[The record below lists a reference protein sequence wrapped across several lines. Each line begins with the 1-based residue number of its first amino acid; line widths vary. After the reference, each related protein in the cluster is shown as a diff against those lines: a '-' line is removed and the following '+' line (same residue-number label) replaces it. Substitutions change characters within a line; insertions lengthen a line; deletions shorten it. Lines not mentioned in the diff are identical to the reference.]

1 MVNAAAAAGRS
12 TPRRCISWG
21 FSTTW
26 VFPKIGVPQNGW
38 FIRENPI
45 EMDYLGVPL
54 FSETSTFTQKWGP
67 LPPRLRKASGR
78 FGITVRK
85 SVHHSGTGGFFFTKS
100 LFQKA
105 RCGGRARTATRCF
118 RLKVYRW
125 GQRRLSFMKF
135 ADNFRIISDLPW
147 NQLVWGKDPMQNS
160 QACDAVMPSSCT
172 ILP

>member
-54 FSETSTFTQKWGP
+54 FRKHP
-67 LPPRLRKASGR
+67 LLPRNEGLCLRGSGKHQVGLELL
-78 FGITVRK
+78 FAKVSI
-85 SVHHSGTGGFFFTKS
+85 TKS

-105 RCGGRARTATRCF
+105 RCRGRARTATRCF

-147 NQLVWGKDPMQNS
+147 NQLVWGKDPMPNS